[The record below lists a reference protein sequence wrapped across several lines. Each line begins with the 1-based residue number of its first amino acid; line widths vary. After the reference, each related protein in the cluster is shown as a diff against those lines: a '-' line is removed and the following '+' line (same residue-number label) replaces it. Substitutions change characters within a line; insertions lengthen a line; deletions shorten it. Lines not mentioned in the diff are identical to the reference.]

1 MRSLLLIV
9 VLVVGCS
16 AALGQE
22 TQSVLI
28 NPPPA
33 QQVEMQQVMPAPM
46 PVPQVSY
53 VLQRGFF
60 GVWRLRPVYPVEI
73 MVVRPAPRPTV
84 IWTPSVIW
92 R

>member
-1 MRSLLLIV
+1 MRLCLLIV
-9 VLVVGCS
+9 VLVIGCS

-22 TQSVLI
+22 TQSVLV
-28 NPPPA
+28 NPPP
-33 QQVEMQQVMPAPM
+33 QQIVEQVMPAPM